1 MKANKNEECKVFFA
15 LYDNG
20 ETFYFNV
27 NEDGEIH
34 CREFDKLYSN
44 SGNSK
49 MQPAFAVEF
58 TENDFSL
65 KDETGE
71 TIYSLNNYQKTTTH
85 PVEKFSLG
93 EDNKPTIEK
102 LYIDDEVCLA
112 LLTLDRLRFD
122 EKASQILGLKPE
134 KPTTQQV
141 KPYTR
146 TRHI

>member
-1 MKANKNEECKVFFA
+1 MRAKKSEECTVFFA

-27 NEDGEIH
+27 NKDGEIH
-34 CREFDKLYSN
+34 CREFDKLYRN
-44 SGNSK
+44 SGSSK
-49 MQPAFAVEF
+49 IQPAFAVEF

-65 KDETGE
+65 KNETGE
-71 TIYSLNNYQKTTTH
+71 TIYSLNNYQKATMS
-85 PVEKFSLG
+85 PVEKFFLG
-93 EDNKPTIEK
+93 ETNKPTIEK
-102 LYIDDEVCLA
+102 LYIDEEVCLA

-122 EKASQILGLKPE
+122 EKASKILGLKPE
-134 KPTTQQV
+134 KPDAQQA